1 MTGACILV
9 FGVSGVGKSRACSD
23 YVDRNP
29 EWLHLRAGELLSRLT
44 GESPENL
51 RTALDEEVVANQGLL
66 SLAVT
71 RARAG
76 REHRPVLVDCHAVI
90 DNDDGLVVVPAGT
103 VVALAPDGLI
113 LLEHDAAEVSMR
125 RIIDLRVRPS
135 REPARDRGARPCS
148 SVIRSKVTPP
158 RLPCRLLSP
167 ARRLASDLM
176 HPLTRC
182 SLGAFLETHV
192 DQVRVFLA
200 CPSVRRRE
208 LSCSRVQT
216 PQGPNRS
223 LPLLAGAVPRHRS

>member
-1 MTGACILV
+1 MFCHNGSCRCFEMTGACILI

-29 EWLHLRAGELLSRLT
+29 DWLHLRAGELLSRLT

-51 RTALDEEVVANQGLL
+51 RTALDEEVVANQALL

-90 DNDDGLVVVPAGT
+90 DNDDDLVVVPAGT
-103 VVALAPDGLI
+103 VVALAPDGII

-135 REPARDRGARPCS
+135 REPAAIAREAVLERDTVEGYAASLTLPLVIARTEVGFRLDA
-148 SVIRSKVTPP
+148 SVDAVLSR
-158 RLPCRLLSP
+158 RLP
-167 ARRLASDLM
+167 
-176 HPLTRC
+176 
-182 SLGAFLETHV
+182 
-192 DQVRVFLA
+192 
-200 CPSVRRRE
+200 
-208 LSCSRVQT
+208 
-216 PQGPNRS
+216 
-223 LPLLAGAVPRHRS
+223 

>member
-29 EWLHLRAGELLSRLT
+29 DWLHLRAGELLSRLT

-76 REHRPVLVDCHAVI
+76 REHHPVLVDCHAVI
-90 DNDDGLVVVPAGT
+90 DNDDDLVVVPAGT
-103 VVALAPDGLI
+103 VVALAPDGII

-135 REPARDRGARPCS
+135 REPAAIAREAVLERNTVEGYAASLTLPLVIARTEVGFRLDA
-148 SVIRSKVTPP
+148 SVDAVLSR
-158 RLPCRLLSP
+158 RLP
-167 ARRLASDLM
+167 
-176 HPLTRC
+176 
-182 SLGAFLETHV
+182 
-192 DQVRVFLA
+192 
-200 CPSVRRRE
+200 
-208 LSCSRVQT
+208 
-216 PQGPNRS
+216 
-223 LPLLAGAVPRHRS
+223 